1 MKKIICIILVLI
13 STVLFAEE
21 RESFVISNIE
31 KWNHPTKK
39 VFIDNGFKVEKV
51 ELINE
56 KKFPIFY
63 IKAENKEAEYIYN
76 EEFIK
81 EVAKANGYWDYKIIF
96 KDDFVELFCDKK
108 KKIVKKSVSSNST
121 LEFEKFT
128 LTMEDAVK
136 LLKSKLGKNILKKTS
151 ISNVYLNENGEYVV
165 TQSSPAD
172 TAVLE
177 WYHINAITKRITG
190 EINGEIDF
198 EELRKNEEEEPKYT
212 TKQLKAKK
220 LAEDFAEVHLKEQY
234 YVKGITYVYIIN
246 EDENTIEFQVAN
258 PGAGML
264 NTIDRLTVDLK
275 TKKVTSEFGN

>member
-1 MKKIICIILVLI
+1 MRKIILIVIFTMSFIAGYGSDKTVIID
-13 STVLFAEE
+13 
-21 RESFVISNIE
+21 ISNW
-31 KWNHPTKK
+31 KHPVKA
-39 VFIDNGFKVEKV
+39 VFKEYNLKLIKV
-51 ELINE
+51 ELINNNVYPVFYVE
-56 KKFPIFY
+56 DFSGNYIFD
-63 IKAENKEAEYIYN
+63 IYL
-76 EEFIK
+76 FK
-81 EVAKANGYWDYKIIF
+81 EVAKANGYWDYKIVF
-96 KDDFVELFCDKK
+96 KDDFAELFCDKK

-136 LLKSKLGKNILKKTS
+136 LLKSKLGKNILKKTY
-151 ISNVYLNENGEYVV
+151 ISNAYLNEKGEYVV

-198 EELRKNEEEEPKYT
+198 EELRKNNEEEPKYT

-220 LAEDFAEVHLKEQY
+220 LAEDFAEVHLKEHY

>member
-1 MKKIICIILVLI
+1 MRKIILI
-13 STVLFAEE
+13 VIFTMSFIAGYGSDKTVITD
-21 RESFVISNIE
+21 ISNW
-31 KWNHPTKK
+31 KHPVKA
-39 VFIDNGFKVEKV
+39 VFKEYNLKLIKV
-51 ELINE
+51 ELINNNVY
-56 KKFPIFY
+56 PIFY
-63 IKAENKEAEYIYN
+63 IDDFSGNYISDIDL
-76 EEFIK
+76 FK

-108 KKIVKKSVSSNST
+108 KKSVKKSVSSNST

-136 LLKSKLGKNILKKTS
+136 LLKSKLGKNILKKTYLT
-151 ISNVYLNENGEYVV
+151 NVYLNEKGEYVI
-165 TQSSPAD
+165 TQSSSAD

>member
-1 MKKIICIILVLI
+1 MRKIILI
-13 STVLFAEE
+13 VIFTMSFISGYGSDKTVITD
-21 RESFVISNIE
+21 ISNW
-31 KWNHPTKK
+31 KHPVKG
-39 VFIDNGFKVEKV
+39 VFKEYNLKLIKV
-51 ELINE
+51 ELINNNVY
-56 KKFPIFY
+56 PIFY
-63 IKAENKEAEYIYN
+63 IDDFSGNYISDIDL
-76 EEFIK
+76 FK

-108 KKIVKKSVSSNST
+108 KKSVKKSVSSNST

-136 LLKSKLGKNILKKTS
+136 LLKSKLGKNILKKTY
-151 ISNVYLNENGEYVV
+151 ISNAYLNENGEYVV

-212 TKQLKAKK
+212 EKQMKAKK

-258 PGAGML
+258 PSAGML